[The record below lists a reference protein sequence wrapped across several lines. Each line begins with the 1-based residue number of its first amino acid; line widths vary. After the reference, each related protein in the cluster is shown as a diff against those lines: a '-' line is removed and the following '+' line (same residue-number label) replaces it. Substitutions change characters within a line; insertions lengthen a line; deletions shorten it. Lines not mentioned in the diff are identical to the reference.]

1 MAIAIL
7 RASIP
12 GTLQAMNAVLAA
24 AIEDIGATPANPMN
38 NRIVAWTYEGTEV
51 ELKDWSLNTLLR
63 ENVQGLTFWMDNGQ
77 DFFVSW
83 RQDGE
88 LHELSFSEAAGD
100 YMSLQKIFGSLMRKM
115 APLYRLSF
123 SHAPMLSVG
132 FE

>member
-63 ENVQGLTFWMDNGQ
+63 ENVQGLTFC
-77 DFFVSW
+77 
-83 RQDGE
+83 
-88 LHELSFSEAAGD
+88 
-100 YMSLQKIFGSLMRKM
+100 
-115 APLYRLSF
+115 
-123 SHAPMLSVG
+123 VG
-132 FE
+132 IH